1 MINSQISI
9 DEYQEFR
16 DFQNFKRQKQLQSQN
31 DAYLQP
37 GDVST
42 TAAGRNI
49 GLDGADAARNKEN
62 QPPNSKTISSQK
74 GRESDDFGPSKDRKV
89 FKEDDAYVNL
99 AAAMNN
105 VQYIQAQL
113 MQGKSHSQIQPKSM
127 GPRPAG
133 ESSSDGGP
141 MIEELKMENQS

>member
-9 DEYQEFR
+9 GEYQEFL
-16 DFQNFKRQKQLQSQN
+16 DFQNFKRQKQLQSQS
-31 DAYLQP
+31 DAYSQP

-42 TAAGRNI
+42 AAAGRNVSF
-49 GLDGADAARNKEN
+49 DGADIARDKEN
-62 QPPNSKTISSQK
+62 QPPNSKTILSQK
-74 GRESDDFGPSKDRKV
+74 GPESDDFGPSKDRKV
-89 FKEDDAYVNL
+89 FKEDDTY

-113 MQGKSHSQIQPKSM
+113 MQGKSHSQIQPKST